1 MIDTILNDL
10 RYGAKMLWKSKGLT
24 VVAVASLAVGIGANS
39 AIFSIVNAF
48 LLRARPVAQ
57 PEKLVELYVGDPEQ
71 PYQSTSYPSYLDLR
85 DRSSDVLSGLAAYGI
100 RQFKL
105 GGAHDVEQIWG
116 EAVSGNYFDVLG
128 VVPHK
133 GRAFLPEEDS
143 APGKNPVAIISHGLW
158 QRRFNS
164 DAELVG
170 KTITINEQP
179 LTVVGIAPPQYTGMF
194 RGLSAEIW
202 VPAMMVPALE
212 PQHGDRIVTSRGNRW
227 VILVGRL
234 KPEASL
240 AQARARFDLLTR
252 DMQAAHP
259 EEWMEKRQGSGRVER
274 ISSIK
279 VLAESETRV
288 HPGAQSMVYGLIALL
303 FVIVNLV
310 LLIACIN
317 LAGMLLARA
326 VTRRREIAVRLAL
339 GASRVRIIRQLLTE
353 SLLLSFIAALAG
365 FFLALWL
372 LDLLVAFIPVLPEGI
387 RVAIDLR
394 LDWRVVAYTI
404 AFATI
409 TGILFGLA
417 PALHSSKSDVSSVLK
432 DDAGVF
438 AGFYR
443 KSRVRMS
450 LVVAQVA
457 FSLLLL
463 IGAGLVLRS
472 LEKIR
477 PTRVGFTTDNI
488 LVAPVE
494 LNEAK
499 YDRLKSQEFYR
510 QLSERVSTLPGVQA
524 VTLSDNVPGNA
535 LGRSRSS
542 VEIEGYKSRPNEDMQ
557 FDALVVGP
565 NYFTNMKVPVVEGR
579 DFDERDRE
587 GAPCVAIVNE
597 VFAQRYLS
605 NAALGKHLGKGDYRN
620 PGQKTLCQIVG
631 VIRDDAWQSLD
642 KEVRPFFAMAVQQ
655 LERKRMTLMVHT
667 AGAPETMITAV
678 RNAIRE
684 LDSNIPV
691 AEVQTLGDYFS
702 VGLYPF
708 RLLAVIMGAC
718 GLMALLLATVGIYGV
733 VSYSVAQRKR
743 ELGIRI
749 ALGALQKDILRMVI
763 GQAMVLVISGL
774 AIGLLLSVVLTR
786 LLTSV
791 LLEAELAF
799 SFNATDS
806 LTFAGVTILLALVAL
821 VACYVPARRAT
832 KVDPIE
838 ALRYE

>member
-1 MIDTILNDL
+1 MIDPVLNDL
-10 RYGAKMLWKSKGLT
+10 RYGAKMLWRSKGLT
-24 VVAVASLAVGIGANS
+24 VVAVVSLAIGIGANS
-39 AIFSIVNAF
+39 AIFSIVNSF

-57 PEKLVELYVGDPEQ
+57 PEQLVELYVGDPEQ
-71 PYQSTSYPSYLDLR
+71 PYQATSYPSYLDLR
-85 DRSSDVLSGLAAYGI
+85 ERSNDVLSGLAAYGI

-105 GGAHDVEQIWG
+105 GGANDVEVIWG

-133 GRAFLPEEDS
+133 GRNFLPEEDS
-143 APGKNPVAIISHGLW
+143 APGKNPVAIISHNLW

-164 DAELVG
+164 DSELVG
-170 KTITINEQP
+170 KTVTINEQA

-202 VPAMMVPALE
+202 IPAMMMPVLE
-212 PQHGDRIVTSRGNRW
+212 PQRGDRILTSRGNRW

-234 KPEASL
+234 KPEATL
-240 AQARARFDLLTR
+240 AHARARFDLLTR
-252 DMQAAHP
+252 EMQAAHP
-259 EEWMEKRQGSGRVER
+259 DEWMEKRDGGAKKERV
-274 ISSIK
+274 SSIA

-288 HPGAQSMVYGLIALL
+288 HPGAQSMVYGFIALL

-339 GASRVRIIRQLLTE
+339 GASRSRIIQQLLTE
-353 SLLLSFIAALAG
+353 SLLLSFIAGIAG
-365 FFLALWL
+365 FLLAVWL
-372 LDLLVAFIPVLPEGI
+372 LDLLVAFIPVLPEGVRI
-387 RVAIDLR
+387 AIDLR
-394 LDWRVVAYTI
+394 LDWRVVVYTI

-417 PALHSSKSDVSSVLK
+417 PALHSSKADVSTVLK
-432 DDAGVF
+432 DDSGLF

-472 LEKIR
+472 LEQVR

-488 LVAPVE
+488 VVAPVE

-499 YDRLKSQEFYR
+499 YDRLKGQEFYR

-524 VTLSDNVPGNA
+524 VTMADNVPGNA

-542 VEIEGYKSRPNEDMQ
+542 IEIEGYKSQPNEDMQ
-557 FDALVVGP
+557 FDALTVGP
-565 NYFTNMKVPVVEGR
+565 NYFTNMKVPLVQGR

-597 VFAQRYLS
+597 VFAQRYLA
-605 NAALGKHLGKGDYRN
+605 NAALGKHLGKSGGR
-620 PGQKTLCQIVG
+620 PGPKTQCQIVG
-631 VIRDDAWQSLD
+631 VIHDDAWQSLD

-655 LERKRMTLMVHT
+655 SDRKRMALMAYT
-667 AGAPETMITAV
+667 TGDPQTMITPV

-684 LDSNIPV
+684 LDPNIPV

-733 VSYSVAQRKR
+733 VSYSVAQRTR

-763 GQAMVLVISGL
+763 GQGMVLVISGL
-774 AIGLLLSVVLTR
+774 AIGLLLAFVLTR
-786 LLTSV
+786 LLTSL
-791 LLEAELAF
+791 LLEAELVF
-799 SFNATDS
+799 SFSADS
-806 LTFAGVTILLALVAL
+806 LTFASVTILLALVAL
-821 VACYVPARRAT
+821 LACYVPARRAT

>member
-10 RYGAKMLWKSKGLT
+10 RYGAKMLLKTKGLT
-24 VVAVASLAVGIGANS
+24 VVAIVSLAVGIGANS
-39 AIFSIVNAF
+39 AIFSIVNSF

-71 PYQSTSYPSYLDLR
+71 PYQATSYPSYLDLR
-85 DRSSDVLSGLAAYGI
+85 DRSNDVLSGLAAYGI
-100 RQFKL
+100 RQFNL
-105 GGAHDVEQIWG
+105 GGTNDVEQIWG

-133 GRAFLPEEDS
+133 GRTFLPEEDS
-143 APGKNPVAIISHGLW
+143 APGKNPVAVISHNLW

-164 DAELVG
+164 DPELVG
-170 KTITINEQP
+170 KTVTINEQA
-179 LTVVGIAPPQYTGMF
+179 LTVVGIAPRQYTGMF
-194 RGLSAEIW
+194 RGLSSEIW
-202 VPAMMVPALE
+202 IPAMMMPVLE
-212 PQHGDRIVTSRGNRW
+212 PQRGERLLTSRGNRW
-227 VILVGRL
+227 VTLVGRL
-234 KPEASL
+234 KPDATL
-240 AQARARFDLLTR
+240 AHARARFDLLTR
-252 DMQAAHP
+252 EMQAAYP
-259 EEWMEKRQGSGRVER
+259 EEWMEKRDGRGGKATRV
-274 ISSIK
+274 SSIA

-339 GASRVRIIRQLLTE
+339 GASRLRIVRQLLTE
-353 SLLLSFIAALAG
+353 SLLLSFIAAVAG
-365 FFLALWL
+365 FLLALWL

-387 RVAIDLR
+387 RLAIDVQI
-394 LDWRVVAYTI
+394 DWRVVAYTVT
-404 AFATI
+404 FATI
-409 TGILFGLA
+409 AGILFGLA
-417 PALHSSKSDVSSVLK
+417 PALHSSKSDVSTVLK
-432 DDAGVF
+432 DDSGLF

-443 KSRVRMS
+443 KSRIRMS

-472 LEKIR
+472 LEQVR
-477 PTRVGFTTDNI
+477 PTRVGFTTENI

-499 YDRLKSQEFYR
+499 YDRLKSQDFYR
-510 QLSERVSTLPGVQA
+510 QLSERVAALPGVQA
-524 VTLSDNVPGNA
+524 VTLADHVPGNA

-542 VEIEGYKSRPNEDMQ
+542 IEIEGYKSQPNEDMQ
-557 FDALVVGP
+557 FDALTVGP
-565 NYFTNMKVPVVEGR
+565 NYFTNMKVPIVQGR

-587 GAPCVAIVNE
+587 GATCVAIVNE

-605 NAALGKHLGKGDYRN
+605 NSALGKHLGKNDYRN
-620 PGQKTLCQIVG
+620 PGQKMLCQIVG
-631 VIRDDAWQSLD
+631 VIRDDAWQTLD
-642 KEVRPFFAMAVQQ
+642 TEVRPFFALAAQQ
-655 LERKRMTLMVHT
+655 SDRKRMTLMAHT
-667 AGAPETMITAV
+667 AADPLSMIGAV

-684 LDSNIPV
+684 LDPNIPV
-691 AEVQTLGDYFS
+691 GDVQTLGEYFN

-708 RLLAVIMGAC
+708 RLLAVIMAAC
-718 GLMALLLATVGIYGV
+718 GLMALLLATIGIYGV
-733 VSYSVAQRKR
+733 VSYSVAQRTR

-763 GQAMVLVISGL
+763 GQGMVLVISGL
-774 AIGLLLSVVLTR
+774 AIGLLLALVLVQVM
-786 LLTSV
+786 TSF
-791 LLEAELAF
+791 LLEAELVF
-799 SFNATDS
+799 SFSADL
-806 LTFAGVTILLALVAL
+806 LTFASVTILLALVAL
-821 VACYVPARRAT
+821 LACYVPARRAT

>member
-1 MIDTILNDL
+1 
-10 RYGAKMLWKSKGLT
+10 
-24 VVAVASLAVGIGANS
+24 
-39 AIFSIVNAF
+39 
-48 LLRARPVAQ
+48 
-57 PEKLVELYVGDPEQ
+57 
-71 PYQSTSYPSYLDLR
+71 
-85 DRSSDVLSGLAAYGI
+85 
-100 RQFKL
+100 
-105 GGAHDVEQIWG
+105 
-116 EAVSGNYFDVLG
+116 
-128 VVPHK
+128 
-133 GRAFLPEEDS
+133 
-143 APGKNPVAIISHGLW
+143 
-158 QRRFNS
+158 
-164 DAELVG
+164 
-170 KTITINEQP
+170 
-179 LTVVGIAPPQYTGMF
+179 MF
-194 RGLSAEIW
+194 RGLSSEIW
-202 VPAMMVPALE
+202 IPAMMMPVLE
-212 PQHGDRIVTSRGNRW
+212 PQSGERILTSRGNRW

-234 KPEASL
+234 KPEATL
-240 AQARARFDLLTR
+240 ANARARFDLLTR
-252 DMQAAHP
+252 EMQAAHP
-259 EEWMEKRQGSGRVER
+259 QEWMEKRDGRGGTAER
-274 ISSIK
+274 ISSIA
-279 VLAESETRV
+279 VLSESEARI

-339 GASRVRIIRQLLTE
+339 GASRSRIIRQLLTE
-353 SLLLSFIAALAG
+353 SLLLSFIAAVAG
-365 FFLALWL
+365 FLLALWL
-372 LDLLVAFIPVLPEGI
+372 LDLLVAFIPVLPEGVRI
-387 RVAIDLR
+387 AIDLQ
-394 LDWRVVAYTI
+394 LDWRVVVYTI
-404 AFATI
+404 MFATV

-417 PALHSSKSDVSSVLK
+417 PAVYSSKADVSTVLK

-472 LEKIR
+472 LEQVR
-477 PTRVGFTTDNI
+477 PTRIGFTTDNI

-494 LNEAK
+494 LNESK

-524 VTLSDNVPGNA
+524 VTLADNVPGNA

-542 VEIEGYKSRPNEDMQ
+542 IEIEGYKSRPGEDMQ
-557 FDALVVGP
+557 FDALTVGP
-565 NYFTNMKVPVVEGR
+565 NYFTNMKVPIVQGR

-605 NAALGKHLGKGDYRN
+605 NSALGKHLGKSGGR
-620 PGQKTLCQIVG
+620 PGPKIPCQIVG
-631 VIRDDAWQSLD
+631 VIRDDAWATLD
-642 KEVRPFFAMAVQQ
+642 KEVPPFFALAVQQ
-655 LERKRMTLMVHT
+655 SDRKRMTMMVNT
-667 AGAPETMITAV
+667 AGDPASMITAV

-684 LDSNIPV
+684 LDPNIPV
-691 AEVQTLGDYFS
+691 AGVQTLGEYFN

-708 RLLAVIMGAC
+708 RLLAMIMGAC

-733 VSYSVAQRKR
+733 VSYSVAQRTR

-749 ALGALQKDILRMVI
+749 ALGALPKDILRMVI
-763 GQAMVLVISGL
+763 GQGMVLVISGL
-774 AIGLLLSVVLTR
+774 AIGLLLSLVLTR
-786 LLTSV
+786 LLTSL
-791 LLEAELAF
+791 LLEAEVAF
-799 SFNATDS
+799 AMNATDS
-806 LTFAGVTILLALVAL
+806 LTFVSVTILLALVAL
-821 VACYVPARRAT
+821 LACYVPARRAT

>member
-1 MIDTILNDL
+1 MIETILHDL

-24 VVAVASLAVGIGANS
+24 VVAVVSLAIGIGANA
-39 AIFSIVNAF
+39 AIFSIVNSF

-57 PEKLVELYVGDPEQ
+57 PEQLVELYVGDPEQ
-71 PYQSTSYPSYLDLR
+71 PYQTTSYPSYLDLR
-85 DRSSDVLSGLAAYGI
+85 DRSNDVLSGLAAYGI
-100 RQFKL
+100 RQLKL
-105 GGAHDVEQIWG
+105 GGGNDVEEIWG

-128 VVPHK
+128 VVPHR
-133 GRAFLPEEDS
+133 GRTFLPEEDS
-143 APGKNPVAIISHGLW
+143 VPGKNPVAIISHNLW

-164 DAELVG
+164 DSELVG
-170 KTITINEQP
+170 KTITINEQA
-179 LTVVGIAPPQYTGMF
+179 LTIVGIAPPQYTGMF
-194 RGLSAEIW
+194 RGLSVEIW
-202 VPAMMVPALE
+202 LPAMMMPVLE
-212 PQHGDRIVTSRGNRW
+212 PQVGEGILTSRDNSW
-227 VILVGRL
+227 VVLVGRL
-234 KPEASL
+234 RPEATL
-240 AQARARFDLLTR
+240 AHARARFDLLTR
-252 DMQAAHP
+252 EMQAAYP
-259 EEWMEKRQGSGRVER
+259 DEWMEKREGGPRPERV
-274 ISSIK
+274 SSIT
-279 VLAESETRV
+279 VLAESETRI
-288 HPGAQSMVYGLIALL
+288 HPDAQSMVYGVIALL

-326 VTRRREIAVRLAL
+326 VTRRKEIAVRLAL
-339 GASRVRIIRQLLTE
+339 GASRSRIIRQLLTE
-353 SLLLSFIAALAG
+353 SLLLSFIAGVAG
-365 FFLALWL
+365 FLLGVWL

-387 RVAIDLR
+387 RLAIDLR
-394 LDWRVVAYTI
+394 LDWRVVVYTI

-417 PALHSSKSDVSSVLK
+417 PALHSSKADVSTVLK
-432 DDAGVF
+432 DDSGTF
-438 AGFYR
+438 GGFYR

-472 LEKIR
+472 VEKIR

-499 YDRLKSQEFYR
+499 YDRLKAQEFYR

-524 VTLSDNVPGNA
+524 VTLSDSVPGNA

-542 VEIEGYKSRPNEDMQ
+542 IEIEGYKSQPNEDMQ
-557 FDALVVGP
+557 FDALTVGP
-565 NYFTNMKVPVVEGR
+565 NYFTNMKVPLVQGR

-605 NAALGKHLGKGDYRN
+605 NSALGKHLGKSGGR
-620 PGQKTLCQIVG
+620 PGPKTQCQIVG
-631 VIRDDAWQSLD
+631 VIHDDAWATLD
-642 KEVRPFFAMAVQQ
+642 KEVRPFFSMAVQQ
-655 LERKRMTLMVHT
+655 SDRKRMVLMAHT
-667 AGAPETMITAV
+667 TGDPRTMITPV

-684 LDSNIPV
+684 LDPNIPI

-718 GLMALLLATVGIYGV
+718 GVMALLLATIGIYGV
-733 VSYSVAQRKR
+733 VSYSVAQRTR

-774 AIGLLLSVVLTR
+774 AIGLLLALVLTR
-786 LLTSV
+786 LLTSL
-791 LLEAELAF
+791 LLEAELVF
-799 SFNATDS
+799 SFTADT
-806 LTFAGVTILLALVAL
+806 LTFASVTILLALVAL
-821 VACYVPARRAT
+821 LACYVPARRAT